1 MRLTAATATSREDI
15 ESVEVRTADGS
26 RVLTLVG

>member
-15 ESVEVRTADGS
+15 ESAAVRTADGS
-26 RVLTLVG
+26 RVQMLVG